1 MAENSKPMNSAI
13 ANGALSPL
21 ATVPITSARA
31 MPIDTAVTAT
41 AVDSA
46 SAAVVMSS
54 TQATFLSLGAKSLG
68 ANSLGVNSL
77 AAQARRA
84 FCSSLLRRRQWLE
97 HVQSPRISLLTCRED
112 RRGYRHRFVR
122 TWAKALTNK
131 GDFMFWVNE
140 ALTREHFAGR
150 CDSAA
155 TRTFVPWHHSAATTT
170 AG

>member
-54 TQATFLSLGAKSLG
+54 TQATFLSLGVKSF
-68 ANSLGVNSL
+68 GVNSL
-77 AAQARRA
+77 AAQTRRA
-84 FCSSLLRRRQWLE
+84 SCSSLLRGGNGLNMF
-97 HVQSPRISLLTCRED
+97 SLRESVFQRVRED
-112 RRGYRHRFVR
+112 RRGYRHRFVGS
-122 TWAKALTNK
+122 WAKALTNK

-155 TRTFVPWHHSAATTT
+155 TRK
-170 AG
+170 

>member
-1 MAENSKPMNSAI
+1 MLGREFLGREFLGRT
-13 ANGALSPL
+13 GATGFLL
-21 ATVPITSARA
+21 VVAATPRWPA
-31 MPIDTAVTAT
+31 P
-41 AVDSA
+41 
-46 SAAVVMSS
+46 
-54 TQATFLSLGAKSLG
+54 G
-68 ANSLGVNSL
+68 
-77 AAQARRA
+77 
-84 FCSSLLRRRQWLE
+84 
-97 HVQSPRISLLTCRED
+97 QSPRISLPTSRGE